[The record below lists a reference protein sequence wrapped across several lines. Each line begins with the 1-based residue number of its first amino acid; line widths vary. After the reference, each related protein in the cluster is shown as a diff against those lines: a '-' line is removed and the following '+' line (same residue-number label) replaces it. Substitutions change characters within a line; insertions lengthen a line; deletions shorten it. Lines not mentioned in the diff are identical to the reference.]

1 MPKVFIIIL
10 NWNRKNDTLECL
22 KSIQQLLITNYQLL
36 IAVVDNGS
44 TDGSVNAIKKFI
56 KNTDNCSLIANHSNL
71 GFAEGNNVGIRHAL
85 KNAADYVLVLNN
97 DTKLDKDLLVQLI
110 KAAEKYK
117 DGGAFSPKIYFA
129 KGYEFH
135 KDRYKKSELGR
146 VLWAAGGEIDWAN
159 VYGKNRGVD
168 EVECG
173 QYGKIEQLDFA
184 SGACVL
190 YRAKALRKVGLYD
203 ERYFT
208 YYEDVELSTRMRKRN
223 WKTYYVPKA
232 VLWHKV
238 AQSSKIGS
246 GLNDYFITRNRL
258 LFGMKYAPL
267 RTKLALI
274 REAVKFLVK
283 GRVWQR
289 TGALDYI
296 ISNFYKGSWK

>member
-1 MPKVFIIIL
+1 
-10 NWNRKNDTLECL
+10 
-22 KSIQQLLITNYQLL
+22 
-36 IAVVDNGS
+36 
-44 TDGSVNAIKKFI
+44 
-56 KNTDNCSLIANHSNL
+56 
-71 GFAEGNNVGIRHAL
+71 
-85 KNAADYVLVLNN
+85 
-97 DTKLDKDLLVQLI
+97 
-110 KAAEKYK
+110 
-117 DGGAFSPKIYFA
+117 
-129 KGYEFH
+129 
-135 KDRYKKSELGR
+135 
-146 VLWAAGGEIDWAN
+146 
-159 VYGKNRGVD
+159 
-168 EVECG
+168 
-173 QYGKIEQLDFA
+173 
-184 SGACVL
+184 
-190 YRAKALRKVGLYD
+190 
-203 ERYFT
+203 
-208 YYEDVELSTRMRKRN
+208 MRKRN